1 MNSSEK
7 TIKKDK
13 PKKLSLSIVKE
24 LAKNSWRISSMIW
37 KEKKWV
43 VLALVFI
50 LIFISAAPFAQ
61 SGSRGLLINE
71 LINIAGSGN
80 FSYYLAL
87 IIIALILATIIPAA
101 FQHLQNY
108 FSITFWFYLNEKFEI
123 MILKKKGEMDIASH
137 EDPEQKNLIT
147 KITEEGVWR
156 IRNFTD
162 RQFFL
167 LQNAIEVILASVILI
182 FSQWWVFIVIL
193 AGTIPELIVEMKYGR
208 RVWDIHTGRAENRR
222 KYWEL
227 HTHFTSLPS
236 LIELKLF
243 QNTRY
248 FISSARDLF
257 RMFMDEEKRNER
269 KRLTSQMAVLGS
281 SQLVMIFG
289 LVYFTWQVVGG
300 DLKIGTLTFILASI
314 GELRTSLSSLFSN
327 LGRQYQD
334 SLFVSD
340 MFKFLDIKPLVKKA
354 EKGIMLEPVI
364 APEIVFD
371 NVTFSYPG
379 TNRVVLK
386 NFSLKIIPGEKI
398 ALVGING
405 AGKTTFVKLLLR
417 FYDPDEGKITL
428 NGRDIKEIDLQSWY
442 HQIGAIFQDYAR
454 YHFLVKEVIALGR
467 TSSVS
472 SLEKVQK
479 AAKSSEADIFIE
491 EWENKYNQMLGKEFS
506 EGVEPSVG
514 QWQKLALARTFYRDP
529 KVLILDEPTSSI
541 DAEAES
547 KIFDKLESL
556 PDDRTVILISHRFST
571 VRYAHRIAVIDQG
584 KLIELGTHQDLINLG
599 GEYAKLF
606 NLQAKGYK

>member
-1 MNSSEK
+1 ME
-7 TIKKDK
+7 KDK
-13 PKKLSLSIVKE
+13 SKKLSLSIVKE

-167 LQNAIEVILASVILI
+167 LQNTLEVILASVILI

-193 AGTIPELIVEMKYGR
+193 AGTIPELIIEMKYGR

-257 RMFMDEEKRNER
+257 RTFMDEEKRNER

-354 EKGIMLEPVI
+354 EKGIALEPAI
-364 APEIVFD
+364 APEIIFD

-386 NFSLKIIPGEKI
+386 NFSLKINAGEKI

-467 TSSVS
+467 TGSAS

-571 VRYAHRIAVIDQG
+571 VRHAHRIAVIDQG
-584 KLIELGTHQDLINLG
+584 KLVELGTHQDLINLG